1 MKYFVEVIKKE
12 FKLIFTNKYYLFLV
26 CLWPFLDF
34 VFLGGIYFYG
44 NVKQMPIAVIDK
56 DNSKISRTITRYF
69 NTSYA
74 FNVKYKLDNVADLE
88 PLFVQNKIFMG
99 IYIPKDTQKNIKK
112 FSPTEIECYLDG
124 SNFLTS
130 NLGEIEGLNI
140 IGTINAGLKN
150 TMMKKRGIQSKLA
163 NGMMLPIKN
172 DSSKIFNPTYNYGY
186 YLTPGLWIAIL
197 GQILLIFG
205 ALTIGRDVEQKD
217 FVTDNI
223 FLFICGKLFVYC
235 LISLIYFEIMFRVF
249 FPLFQIPFYGKIITA
264 EILSIFFILPTILLG
279 MLMAAVTG
287 NRLDALKGCLL
298 IGAPAFLM
306 SGYTWPLSQMP
317 DLIKTIAGFIPL
329 TNFLEGF
336 RKIYQQNMQLE
347 YIVPFAKI
355 LTTLIIL
362 YFIITYLSLIIRFK
376 LKTKNDNK
384 F

>member
-1 MKYFVEVIKKE
+1 MNYFLEVIKE
-12 FKLIFTNKYYLFLV
+12 EIKLIFTNKYYLFLV

-34 VFLGGIYFYG
+34 IFLGGIYFYG

-74 FNVKYKLDNVADLE
+74 FDVKYKLDNVSDIE
-88 PLFVQNKIFMG
+88 PLFIKNKIFMAV
-99 IYIPKDTQKNIKK
+99 YIPKDTQKNIKK
-112 FSPTEIECYLDG
+112 LSPAQIECYLDG

-150 TMMKKRGIQSKLA
+150 TMIKKRGIQSKLA
-163 NGMMLPIKN
+163 NSMMLPIKN

-186 YLTPGLWIAIL
+186 YLTPGLWIAVL

-205 ALTIGRDVEQKD
+205 ALTIGKDIEKKD
-217 FVTDNI
+217 FITNNI

-235 LISLIYFEIMFRVF
+235 LISALYFEIMFRLF
-249 FPLFQIPFYGKIITA
+249 FTLFQIPFYGEVVTA

-298 IGAPAFLM
+298 IGAPAFLL

-317 DLIKTIAGFIPL
+317 NLIKIIAGFIPL

-347 YIVPFAKI
+347 YIFPFAKI

-362 YFIITYLSLIIRFK
+362 YFIITYISLLIRFK
-376 LKTKNDNK
+376 LKTKK
-384 F
+384 

>member
-1 MKYFVEVIKKE
+1 MKYFFEVIKKE

-112 FSPTEIECYLDG
+112 FSPAQIECYLDG

-150 TMMKKRGIQSKLA
+150 TMIKKRGIQSKLA

-186 YLTPGLWIAIL
+186 YLTPGLWIAII

-217 FVTDNI
+217 FTADNI

-235 LISLIYFEIMFRVF
+235 LISLIYFEIMFRIF
-249 FPLFQIPFYGKIITA
+249 FPLFQIPFYGEIITA
-264 EILSIFFILPTILLG
+264 EILSVFFILPTILLG
-279 MLMAAVTG
+279 MLMSAVTG
-287 NRLDALKGCLL
+287 NKIDALKGCLL
-298 IGAPAFLM
+298 IGAPSFLM

-317 DLIKTIAGFIPL
+317 DLIKIIAGFIPL
-329 TNFLEGF
+329 TNFLEAF
-336 RKIYQQNMQLE
+336 RKIYQQNMHLE
-347 YIVPFAKI
+347 YIVPFVKI
-355 LTTLIIL
+355 LIILIIL
-362 YFIITYLSLIIRFK
+362 YFIITYISLLIRFK
-376 LKTKNDNK
+376 LKIKK
-384 F
+384 

>member
-1 MKYFVEVIKKE
+1 MKYFFEVIKKE
-12 FKLIFTNKYYLFLV
+12 FKIIFTNKYYLILV

-34 VFLGGIYFYG
+34 IFLGGIYFYG

-74 FNVKYKLDNVADLE
+74 FDVKYKLDNVSDIE
-88 PLFVQNKIFMG
+88 PLFIKNKIFMAV
-99 IYIPKDTQKNIKK
+99 YIPKDTQKNIKK
-112 FSPTEIECYLDG
+112 LSPAEIECYLDG

-150 TMMKKRGIQSKLA
+150 TMIKKRGIQSKLA
-163 NGMMLPIKN
+163 NSMMLPIKN

-186 YLTPGLWIAIL
+186 YLTPGLWIAVL

-205 ALTIGRDVEQKD
+205 ALTIGRDVEKKD
-217 FVTDNI
+217 FVTNNI

-235 LISLIYFEIMFRVF
+235 LIAAIYFEIMFRLF
-249 FPLFQIPFYGKIITA
+249 FTLFQIPFYGEVITA

-279 MLMAAVTG
+279 MLMSAVTG

-298 IGAPAFLM
+298 IGAPAFLL

-317 DLIKTIAGFIPL
+317 DLIKVIAGFIPL

-347 YIVPFAKI
+347 YIFPFAKI

-362 YFIITYLSLIIRFK
+362 YFIVTYISLLIRFK
-376 LKTKNDNK
+376 LKTKK
-384 F
+384 

>member
-1 MKYFVEVIKKE
+1 MKYFFEVIKKE

-74 FNVKYKLDNVADLE
+74 FDVKYKLDNVSDIE
-88 PLFVQNKIFMG
+88 PLFITNKIFMAV
-99 IYIPKDTQKNIKK
+99 YIPKDTEKNIKK
-112 FSPTEIECYLDG
+112 FSPAQVECYLDG
-124 SNFLTS
+124 SNYLTA

-150 TMMKKRGIQSKLA
+150 TMIKKRGIQSKLA
-163 NGMMLPIKN
+163 NSMMLPVKN

-186 YLTPGLWIAIL
+186 YLTPGLWISIV

-205 ALTIGRDVEQKD
+205 ALTIGREIEKKD
-217 FVTDNI
+217 FIADNI
-223 FLFICGKLFVYC
+223 ISFICGKLFVYG
-235 LISLIYFEIMFRVF
+235 LISALYFEIMFRIF
-249 FPLFQIPFYGKIITA
+249 FNLFQIPFYGEVITA

-317 DLIKTIAGFIPL
+317 DLIKIIAGFIPL

-355 LTTLIIL
+355 LTILMIL

-376 LKTKNDNK
+376 LKTKK
-384 F
+384 